1 MRLFKY
7 AKLSGAANTDVN
19 YAGFLPSCA
28 SKPNNDD
35 DDKNT
40 QPCLDAGGEGSRCWR
55 LAANLPG
62 HVGDAAD
69 GEGGSSLRWR
79 REKRG
84 RRASVSVRSA
94 HLLLAAAV
102 RETK

>member
-7 AKLSGAANTDVN
+7 AKLSGAANTAVN

-40 QPCLDAGGEGSRCWR
+40 QQCLDAGGEGSRWR

-62 HVGDAAD
+62 HVGDAVD

-94 HLLLAAAV
+94 HLLLAAAI